1 LDVLSR
7 INPSK
12 TQSILDESRND
23 QAIMTHHDAITGTS
37 PQPETNDYT
46 QRIFK
51 GVNAAQEVIKRSY
64 NYLKNK
70 NNSTNDSEVF
80 CNLLNITDC
89 GVTESNDKIAVTL
102 YNPIAR
108 PVSQYISIPVVNN
121 NHKVYESNGQA
132 VSHSA
137 IVSISDAVKR
147 VPERHSKATNELLF
161 KVDLPALGFN
171 TYFIEKQGALKS
183 KSLYIRI
190 QKV

>member
-1 LDVLSR
+1 
-7 INPSK
+7 
-12 TQSILDESRND
+12 
-23 QAIMTHHDAITGTS
+23 MTHHDAITGTS

-121 NHKVYESNGQA
+121 NYNVYESNGQ
-132 VSHSA
+132 VVNHSA

-161 KVDLPALGFN
+161 KVDLPAL
-171 TYFIEKQGALKS
+171 
-183 KSLYIRI
+183 
-190 QKV
+190 